1 MQEDSTRNRA
11 QCDIFFLN
19 ISHFSNSQSLFRSLF
34 LKKIKSHISIVFS
47 DVFGLYFTNYHI
59 KTNLI
64 VQKLSYL
71 SDHKNNSVISLHLC
85 FEICGG
91 FGTLESFAL
100 HVRAFNEAAGEPT
113 NTRSHGG
120 PRRRQTEG
128 RKETEPTRLRAAG
141 HTLLYAA
148 FGLYNPSCSW
158 THSSVTQEYR
168 KPTELGHSDC
178 RSTSELLSLLR
189 KLLFLASD
197 WLI

>member
-19 ISHFSNSQSLFRSLF
+19 ISHFSKPSQYFVIYFESIQNAISHCVLRRFWTVLHK
-34 LKKIKSHISIVFS
+34 LPDKDKPNCPETHIS
-47 DVFGLYFTNYHI
+47 LTI
-59 KTNLI
+59 KIT
-64 VQKLSYL
+64 
-71 SDHKNNSVISLHLC
+71 VISLHLY

-148 FGLYNPSCSW
+148 FGLYNLSCSW
-158 THSSVTQEYR
+158 THSPVTQEYR

-189 KLLFLASD
+189 KLLLLASD